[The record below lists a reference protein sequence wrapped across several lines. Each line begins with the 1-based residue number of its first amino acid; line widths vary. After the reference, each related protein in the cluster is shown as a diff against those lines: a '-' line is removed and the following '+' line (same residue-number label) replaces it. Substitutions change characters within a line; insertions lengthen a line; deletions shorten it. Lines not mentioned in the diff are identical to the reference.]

1 MVNPM
6 YPLGVMVR
14 EVKRPS
20 FDESLERIHDMGFE
34 CVQLN
39 LNVLGFPTVPE
50 SLPSGKAGEIGA
62 TFWAY
67 GLNLSAVSGT
77 FNTAH
82 PDESVRKAGI
92 AGIKT
97 LCESADAMGTRV
109 ITVSTGTR
117 DPENMWKIHPDN
129 DSDEAW
135 STMKSTMTRLIKI
148 AEANS
153 VILAFKPE
161 ATNIVSTIEKAIR
174 LIEQV
179 DSENLKVV
187 LDPVNLLTPDTIDRQ
202 LELFTNAFSLLRDR
216 IALVHASDL
225 SGWDEETGE
234 VKRAP
239 AGKGRIDYPGFV
251 KLLKRSV
258 YQGPVIMQGLEEAD
272 MKSSHGLISDL
283 LIKG

>member
-1 MVNPM
+1 MVNPI
-6 YPLGVMVR
+6 YSPGVMVR
-14 EVKRPS
+14 EVRRPS
-20 FDESLERIHDMGFE
+20 FDDVLERIHDMHFE

-67 GLNLSAVSGT
+67 GLTVAAVSGT

-92 AGIKT
+92 AGIRT
-97 LCESADAMGTRV
+97 LCQSAEAMGTRV
-109 ITVSTGTR
+109 ITLSTGTR
-117 DPENMWKIHPDN
+117 DTENLWKAHPEN
-129 DSDEAW
+129 DSDAAW
-135 STMKSTMTRLIKI
+135 ADMSATMSKLIKI

-161 ATNIVSTIEKAIR
+161 ATNVVNSVEKAVKLLDQI
-174 LIEQV
+174 

-187 LDPVNLLTPDTIDRQ
+187 LDPVNLLTSDTINSQSDI
-202 LELFTNAFSLLRDR
+202 FTNAFSLLSDR

-225 SGWDEETGE
+225 TGWNDTDGS
-234 VKRAP
+234 VQRAP
-239 AGKGRIDYPGFV
+239 TGKGKIDYPCFI

-258 YQGPVIMQGLEEAD
+258 FQGPVIL
-272 MKSSHGLISDL
+272 HGLDEVDMPTSRDMIADL

>member
-1 MVNPM
+1 M

-67 GLNLSAVSGT
+67 GLTLSAVSGT

-82 PDESVRKAGI
+82 PDENVRKAGI
-92 AGIKT
+92 TGMKT
-97 LCESADAMGTRV
+97 LCESAEAMGTRV
-109 ITVSTGTR
+109 ITISTGTR
-117 DPENMWKIHPDN
+117 DLENMWKTHPDN
-129 DSDEAW
+129 DSEDAW
-135 STMKSTMTRLIKI
+135 STMKATMSKLIKF

-161 ATNIVSTIEKAIR
+161 ATNIVSTIDKAIR

-202 LELFTNAFSLLRDR
+202 IEIFTNAFSLLRDR

-225 SGWDEETGE
+225 IGWDEESGGI
-234 VKRAP
+234 KRAP
-239 AGKGRIDYPGFV
+239 AGKGLIDYPGFM
-251 KLLKRSV
+251 KLIKRSV
-258 YQGPVIMQGLEEAD
+258 YQGPVIMQGLEEVD
-272 MKSSHGLISDL
+272 MKSSRDMISDL

>member
-1 MVNPM
+1 MVNPI
-6 YPLGVMVR
+6 YSPGVMVR
-14 EVKRPS
+14 EVRRPT
-20 FDESLERIHDMGFE
+20 FDDALERIHDMRFE
-34 CVQLN
+34 CVQFN
-39 LNVLGFPTVPE
+39 LNVLGLATVPE

-67 GLNLSAVSGT
+67 GLSVAAVSGT

-82 PDESVRKAGI
+82 PDDSVRKAGI
-92 AGIKT
+92 AGIKI
-97 LCESADAMGTRV
+97 LCESAEAMGTRV
-109 ITVSTGTR
+109 ITLSTGTR
-117 DPENMWKIHPDN
+117 DPENLWRAHPEN
-129 DSDEAW
+129 DSDAAW
-135 STMKSTMTRLIKI
+135 TDIAGSMAKMIKI

-161 ATNIVSTIEKAIR
+161 ATNEVNTIEKAVKLLDQI
-174 LIEQV
+174 

-187 LDPVNLLTPDTIDRQ
+187 LDPVNLLTADTITAQKDI
-202 LELFTNAFSLLRDR
+202 FTNAFSLLSDR

-225 SGWDEETGE
+225 TGWNDTGGT

-239 AGKGRIDYPGFV
+239 AGKGLIDYPSFI

-258 YQGPVIMQGLEEAD
+258 FQGPVILHGLEEAD
-272 MKSSHGLISDL
+272 MPASRDMIADL